1 MQNKRKEKEEYYL
14 IVDFSQALE
23 EKKKSRTNY

>member
-1 MQNKRKEKEEYYL
+1 MQNKRKEKEKYYL

-23 EKKKSRTNY
+23 EKKSLTNH